1 MGKLTLSFLALYDS
15 VFSIF
20 LEEMKINQSQSFTLK
35 QVTSPMLEDWSSTLA
50 RHAEQRGLPCVC
62 FSDS

>member
-20 LEEMKINQSQSFTLK
+20 LEEMKINQSQRELYIETG
-35 QVTSPMLEDWSSTLA
+35 
-50 RHAEQRGLPCVC
+50 H
-62 FSDS
+62 FSYA